1 MILSVSS
8 KVQIKTTE
16 IFEKS
21 FTKLYKKDKHL
32 LGELENLATTLKS
45 TPNIGVSLGN
55 GRYKIRLQNKSNNKG
70 KSGGY
75 RVVTYTKIEDTVLLV
90 YIYSKSDLENI
101 SENKIDE
108 IIKSYR
114 V

>member
-8 KVQIKTTE
+8 EVQIKTTE

-21 FTKLYKKDKHL
+21 FAKLYKKDKHL
-32 LGELENLATTLKS
+32 LDELENLATTLKS
-45 TPNIGVSLGN
+45 TPNTGVSLGN